1 MKVAK
6 KEISRFII
14 LNFFIKIFSFENN
27 DLLIIIE
34 SLKSLLDLSIQLI
47 KTINYISS
55 KSIEVNDL
63 VYSFAKQFKTFTNA
77 KLLEILYFLN
87 RNNLH
92 LRFFLWQRLR
102 NVYQIIY
109 YLSQILF
116 CNLRNFALII
126 NYLISLFYINNNLN
140 NRYNNLFR

>member
-92 LRFFLWQRLR
+92 LRFFL
-102 NVYQIIY
+102 
-109 YLSQILF
+109 
-116 CNLRNFALII
+116 
-126 NYLISLFYINNNLN
+126 
-140 NRYNNLFR
+140 